1 MIADLEFKKLLYKVA
16 KAYYEDDLTQQQIGQ
31 RLGLSRIKVSR
42 LLSRARE
49 DKIVQIAVVAPQ
61 SSNADLEREIEAR
74 YGLHEAIVVA
84 STRLAPTLRSGGE
97 IGAAAAEC
105 LARGLQ
111 GDEVLTLS
119 WGTTLLSVVDAL
131 PAQSWPEIKVVQML
145 GGLGLPEAD
154 VYGADL
160 VHRTALALGA
170 KPHMLSAPGIVASAL
185 VRDALLAD
193 PQIAGTLTLAAQ
205 ADLALVGLGRPTPE
219 SVLMRSGILSQD
231 ELDKLH
237 ALGAVGD
244 IALRF
249 FDARGKPVEHEINE
263 RIIGLDLEQMRR
275 IPRVIGVAGGPDKY
289 EVIRAALRGKLIDVL
304 VTDEETGRRLME
316 EA

>member
-1 MIADLEFKKLLYKVA
+1 MTADLEFKKLLYKVA

-61 SSNADLEREIEAR
+61 SSYADLEREIEAR
-74 YGLHEAIVVA
+74 YNLNEAIVV
-84 STRLAPTLRSGGE
+84 SPTHTEPEALVRE

-105 LARGLQ
+105 LVRGLQ
-111 GDEVLTLS
+111 GGEVLTLS

-145 GGLGLPEAD
+145 GGLGQPEAD

-170 KPHMLSAPGIVASAL
+170 KPRVLAAPGIVASEL
-185 VRDALLAD
+185 VCDALIAD
-193 PQIAGTLTLAAQ
+193 PQIADTLALAAR
-205 ADLALVGLGRPTPE
+205 ADLALVGLGCPTPE
-219 SVLMRSGILSQD
+219 SVLMRSGILSQN
-231 ELDKLH
+231 ELDELH

-249 FDARGKPVEHEINE
+249 FDAWGNPVQHEINN
-263 RIIGLDLEQMRR
+263 RIIGLTLAQIQR
-275 IPRVIGVAGGPDKY
+275 IPRVIGVAGGTDKY
-289 EVIRAALRGKLIDVL
+289 EVIHAALRGRLIHVL
-304 VTDEETGRRLME
+304 VTDEENGCRLVE
-316 EA
+316 ET